1 MEIRPI
7 VNLTVFLHLL
17 SSTTST
23 SPMTVLFAMVST
35 IQLRN
40 LPPKPMK
47 SMIPNISQSV
57 LILTVPLRL
66 SWSSIHRCFPDVCP
80 FAYSSRYLTRNSW
93 KILRMRL
100 DSSQFLDSCVWPDF
114 SESWT
119 SGWCKADEPQV
130 RGSWCALNLHNTGD
144 QTSQNRTALET
155 SEYGNQKLILFV
167 LPCFYCSIPG
177 VCPFCCGNWENN
189 HLLPYCMKSRIPGI
203 HTLSVLRR
211 SLSVPLI
218 LLRSCMVT
226 ASDL

>member
-1 MEIRPI
+1 
-7 VNLTVFLHLL
+7 
-17 SSTTST
+17 
-23 SPMTVLFAMVST
+23 MVST

-57 LILTVPLRL
+57 LILTVPLHL

-80 FAYSSRYLTRNSW
+80 FAYSSRYFTRNSW

-100 DSSQFLDSCVWPDF
+100 DSSQFLDACVWPDF

-130 RGSWCALNLHNTGD
+130 RGSRCALNPHNIGD
-144 QTSQNRTALET
+144 QTLQKPDSTWNQWVWKPET
-155 SEYGNQKLILFV
+155 HTGCSSLLPLFN
-167 LPCFYCSIPG
+167 PWIPD

-189 HLLPYCMKSRIPGI
+189 HRLTYEIQDTR
-203 HTLSVLRR
+203 HTYSV
-211 SLSVPLI
+211 S
-218 LLRSCMVT
+218 T
-226 ASDL
+226 

>member
-1 MEIRPI
+1 
-7 VNLTVFLHLL
+7 
-17 SSTTST
+17 
-23 SPMTVLFAMVST
+23 MVST

-57 LILTVPLRL
+57 LILTVPLHL

-80 FAYSSRYLTRNSW
+80 FAYSSRYFTRNSW

-100 DSSQFLDSCVWPDF
+100 DSSQFLDACVWPDF

-130 RGSWCALNLHNTGD
+130 RGSRCALNPHNIGD

-155 SEYGNQKLILFV
+155 SEYGNSYWLFFLASTVQPLDPWCLPLLLWQLRKQPPINLWNPGYPAYILCQYLDSHCLFLLSCWGRAWSQQV
-167 LPCFYCSIPG
+167 TCSCLHIFIAPVHIPEDSSVWSLFYCSSAG
-177 VCPFCCGNWENN
+177 
-189 HLLPYCMKSRIPGI
+189 S
-203 HTLSVLRR
+203 
-211 SLSVPLI
+211 
-218 LLRSCMVT
+218 
-226 ASDL
+226 